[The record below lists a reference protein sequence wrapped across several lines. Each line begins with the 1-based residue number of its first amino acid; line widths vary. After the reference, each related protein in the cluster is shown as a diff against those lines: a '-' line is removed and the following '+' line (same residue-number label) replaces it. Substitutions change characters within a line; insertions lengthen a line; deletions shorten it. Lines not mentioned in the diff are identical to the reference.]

1 MNKKIFIFLL
11 GIILNISIFSSS
23 DWQFTSGINGDGGLT
38 IVYKTL
44 PPLKVEVDSPEPM
57 RIASGNQAFTYTN
70 SNSSGKPL
78 SVKIEIKF
86 NNGIID
92 NDAINKTIVTTIYN
106 KVKLSFEN
114 NGEFSLIKD
123 GKPEDKIAGKI
134 YFSTAE
140 GVKISEELMKP
151 FNQTIQSGTLK
162 VDTVYINA
170 NFNEDNKMITP
181 KLDKLTEDSPDY
193 SGTARLNVEF
203 LGM

>member
-1 MNKKIFIFLL
+1 MNKKIFIFIL

-57 RIASGNQAFTYTN
+57 RIASGNQSFTYTS

-92 NDAINKTIVTTIYN
+92 NDTINKTIVTTIYN

-114 NGEFSLIKD
+114 NGDFSLIKD

-140 GVKISEELMKP
+140 GVKIGEELMKP
-151 FNQTIQSGTLK
+151 FNQTIQNGTLK

-181 KLDKLTEDSPDY
+181 KLDKLTEGSPDY